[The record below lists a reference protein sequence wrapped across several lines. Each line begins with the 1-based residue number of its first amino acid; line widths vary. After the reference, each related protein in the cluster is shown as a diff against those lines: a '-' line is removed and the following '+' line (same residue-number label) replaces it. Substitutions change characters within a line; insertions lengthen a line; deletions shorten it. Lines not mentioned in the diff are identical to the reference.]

1 MKLTKKSA
9 EYCVFQRRDGRYAVK
24 SKNGKWING
33 DEKVEIL
40 YAEELLK
47 RPEPKAEEPA
57 EAEETTEEAT
67 EESAE

>member
-9 EYCVFQRRDGRYAVK
+9 EYSVFQRRDGRYAVK
-24 SKNGKWING
+24 GNDGKWING
-33 DEKVEIL
+33 DDKVEIL
-40 YAEELLK
+40 YNEELLK

-57 EAEETTEEAT
+57 EAEAEPET